1 MKIILRSDINGLGKR
16 GDIVEVAKGHG
27 RNYLLPRGL
36 GINASD
42 GAVSQ
47 AASMRRRRDLRDAAD
62 RDSAQTI
69 ASTLVAKVIEVKVK
83 AAGAE
88 GRLFGSVTA
97 ADIVTAVLAQTGIEL
112 DRKKLTLP
120 EHLKTVGEYS
130 VTAKLHN
137 DVQFAININVVAK

>member
-16 GDIVEVAKGHG
+16 GDIVEVTKGHG

-69 ASTLVAKVIEVKVK
+69 ASTLVAKVIEIKAK
-83 AAGAE
+83 AAGTE

-97 ADIVTAVLAQTGIEL
+97 SDVVSAVLAQTGIEL
-112 DRKKLTLP
+112 DRKKLSVP
-120 EHLKTVGEYS
+120 DHIKTVGEYS
-130 VTAKLHN
+130 VTAILHN
-137 DVQFAININVVAK
+137 DVQFGININVIAK

>member
-1 MKIILRSDINGLGKR
+1 MKIILRSDIRGLGKR

-36 GINASD
+36 GLNASE
-42 GAVSQ
+42 GAVAQ

-62 RDSAQTI
+62 RDSAQTV

-120 EHLKTVGEYS
+120 EHLKTVGEYP
-130 VTAKLHN
+130 
-137 DVQFAININVVAK
+137 VQIAVHAEVVANITVTVVAE